1 MEGKFSAKKN
11 HPEGGFFLLMVPT
24 TGIELVTY

>member
-1 MEGKFSAKKN
+1 LTKLHK
-11 HPEGGFFLLMVPT
+11 MVPT